1 MSEELKEIADQAND
15 KEFDNR
21 SHGGRDNDALDLSNL
36 DKVSAL
42 SQEDLHSEEDN
53 DSASQKSAAL
63 SIQGV
68 DQGFELSLTGMDL
81 KNLAFL
87 TKFMT

>member
-42 SQEDLHSEEDN
+42 SQEELHSEEDN

-63 SIQGV
+63 SI
-68 DQGFELSLTGMDL
+68 
-81 KNLAFL
+81 
-87 TKFMT
+87 